1 MKDLILKYKN
11 AAMFM
16 KLIYI
21 NVAVFLI
28 LFPLTLFWSESSL
41 FLVDGLYTAVPANLN
56 VLLLR
61 PWTLLT
67 HMFTHFG
74 VMHILMN
81 MFMLYILGRIFE
93 QQFGRK
99 KMLSTYL
106 LGGFAGAGLFILIIN
121 MIPAWGIN
129 NIAVGASAA
138 VMAIFVAYATYNPDQ
153 KFRLILFGE
162 VAVKYLA
169 IGYVLIDYLSLGGAN
184 TGGHVGHL
192 GGALYGFLMASQ
204 LKKGKDI
211 NAWFERILDRI
222 TNVFTRS
229 KGTKG
234 AKTNNSRGKSDEQ
247 YNYEKAQRS
256 KRMDQILDKIGRGG
270 YDSLNKDEKD
280 FLFRNSKDL

>member
-1 MKDLILKYKN
+1 
-11 AAMFM
+11 
-16 KLIYI
+16 
-21 NVAVFLI
+21 
-28 LFPLTLFWSESSL
+28 
-41 FLVDGLYTAVPANLN
+41 
-56 VLLLR
+56 
-61 PWTLLT
+61 
-67 HMFTHFG
+67 
-74 VMHILMN
+74 
-81 MFMLYILGRIFE
+81 
-93 QQFGRK
+93 
-99 KMLSTYL
+99 
-106 LGGFAGAGLFILIIN
+106 
-121 MIPAWGIN
+121 
-129 NIAVGASAA
+129 
-138 VMAIFVAYATYNPDQ
+138 AIFVAYATYNPDQ